1 MEREHGASADE
12 QANQP
17 ADQHRQVRIDH
28 SLQGRWRHASALTSS
43 GPTAPAA
50 GLAGQLF
57 TGGPRCVHRVV
68 ADAALRLDDVRD
80 RYHELLDSITDDLI
94 EMNRVVGSMI
104 QRATDSLLDGDLQK
118 AESVITADSDI
129 DAANRQVEA
138 VSTDLIALQ
147 QPVATDLRIVVAAIR
162 IAATLERMGD
172 LARHIAKVA
181 RMRYPETAVPTE
193 VVPIFREMGD
203 LAVRMSAATGTVIAD
218 KDVSMSMQLLETDDR
233 MDELHRQLF
242 VLLLDDSWPY
252 PVEVTIDITL
262 LSRYYER
269 FADHMVSIAKRV
281 VFLTTGERVDE
292 VV

>member
-1 MEREHGASADE
+1 MD
-12 QANQP
+12 
-17 ADQHRQVRIDH
+17 V
-28 SLQGRWRHASALTSS
+28 
-43 GPTAPAA
+43 
-50 GLAGQLF
+50 
-57 TGGPRCVHRVV
+57 
-68 ADAALRLDDVRD
+68 VRD

-104 QRATDSLLDGDLQK
+104 QRATDALLEGDLQK
-118 AESVITADSDI
+118 AESVITADTEI

-181 RMRYPETAVPTE
+181 RMRYPEKALPPE

-203 LAVRMSAATGTVIAD
+203 LAVQMSATTGIVIAD
-218 KDVSMSMQLLETDDR
+218 KDVSVSMKQLETDDR

-242 VLLLDDSWPY
+242 GTLLDDAWPY

>member
-1 MEREHGASADE
+1 M
-12 QANQP
+12 
-17 ADQHRQVRIDH
+17 
-28 SLQGRWRHASALTSS
+28 
-43 GPTAPAA
+43 
-50 GLAGQLF
+50 
-57 TGGPRCVHRVV
+57 
-68 ADAALRLDDVRD
+68 RD

-104 QRATDSLLDGDLQK
+104 QRATDALLDGDLQK
-118 AESVITADSDI
+118 AESVITADAEI

-138 VSTDLIALQ
+138 VATDLIALQ
-147 QPVATDLRIVVAAIR
+147 QPVASDLRIVVAAIR

-181 RMRYPETAVPTE
+181 RMRYPERALPAE

-203 LAVRMSAATGTVIAD
+203 LAGQMSAATGTVIAD
-218 KDVSMSMQLLETDDR
+218 KDVSTSMRLLETDDR

-242 VLLLDDSWPY
+242 VTLLDDSWPY
-252 PVEVTIDITL
+252 SVEVTIDITL

-269 FADHMVSIAKRV
+269 FADHMVSVAKRV
-281 VFLTTGERVDE
+281 IFLTTGERVDE